1 MLDLQNFLA
10 INFDLEFNIDG
21 DTILIYQIV
30 AKSDNDKIRM
40 VAMIVAAKF
49 SFWRLGL
56 LDSDEILHK
65 GLIWIKALYT
75 LN

>member
-49 SFWRLGL
+49 SIWRLGL